1 MKRFSAIK
9 NIYNLVKIAQEDT
22 GEESEEQEAPTI
34 EAPGAEEASLD
45 QGTAQSQPEVSAAQ
59 PGADSQTP
67 SPTGVAVTS
76 DSPAPTQEERKEA
89 EDLIQNNISEFFV
102 KEYDKKFPDLAE
114 SALAYLF
121 ESQDADDF
129 FYLKRNGVRLYKD
142 YPDKILK
149 FLTESRDPI
158 RPVFYFILG
167 IDKEYP
173 ETFNDYKSM
182 FYRQPPYSPYEIKDY
197 LVNHLY
203 LFNKDDLVNAIKE
216 RAKEIGKA
224 LEPGALENR
233 TTKDK
238 LIESIRWVAFLI
250 RDIDKSFVSENK
262 EKLEGAF
269 DIIFGKLFQ
278 ISDEE
283 MTSLMP
289 LHERNHLLGERN
301 TMLQIYL
308 ESDIRSIF
316 PQYTSLTSK
325 LRMYYYLKYQELD
338 PDRDRVR
345 NVIAQKLAEG
355 DGLYY
360 FKDLPDELKTKK
372 TTEAMLFGYGKRMEE
387 ALLNPDDDDNDAT
400 ELINEGFNQF
410 LKYTERLFGEAFSA
424 TDPDY
429 DSNIIKEFGGKE
441 YNLDLIYIIEELLNP
456 DRYNRL
462 DQSDQLFV
470 NFIFKH
476 KFNLLFKDKLEEIF
490 KYKIEKI
497 TRVRPRRAW
506 EEGDG
511 YDFLRIDLLNKS
523 IRDIIIQEHESIWNL
538 LKKTVLAYAKS
549 LWVTEFSDEFPQ
561 HDEDIIYSLED
572 SARFLRMDGLALL
585 VGENENFFNRNRNL
599 IKEIVFSQLKRSGIM
614 NSYFKFW
621 EKYFP
626 EFMDEKIGSKE
637 ETPLEVFLD
646 NNPAAFFRPEKNI
659 GGPSERESLSLI
671 DKYPEWISLA
681 ANKLI
686 FNKRLSITKMV
697 FNPEA
702 FNFLLNTEQIPI
714 EIKEDIINSERFKE
728 AAYNTLTVHGNNSKR
743 LLEISREIFE
753 PIIKNF
759 IKIELNEWDE
769 NGVPLKNTSSSAP
782 PPLFYDFIL
791 ADDSPLQMSELK
803 QEAIRVIIKCSKK
816 LVHLLRLIKDNF
828 VEDPQLLHSYLSEI
842 TEDDFLKIINFNDS
856 KFMEVKKVILDYSI
870 DNPEDNLRPALLR
883 ALEGGYSNL
892 DKYILHLLN
901 DGNWPSGKAILDLV
915 PNIFGIVAN
924 EYKKKLYKENPVA
937 YAVAALD
944 SLSITVSLKLK
955 EKNRQFERV
964 RDIIH
969 NYFDSNDIGPLVRL
983 LESNV
988 SLEDIY
994 KSIVQP
1000 RAGRAGT
1007 PSSAMYMAISDVVSS
1022 PNMPEEISEKL
1033 KSKLKDFVIKYD
1045 TAKYLGDLRKLKESE
1060 QSLTAEEI
1068 GEKEGPNIARA
1079 VETYLDKTDLGG
1091 ESYYGL
1097 SPQGIINKV
1106 SALDVIKSYASLI
1119 PNGINFEN
1127 RDLYLLKIIEK
1138 NINRGDVHVLYFES
1152 AEALGSFGLNFE
1164 TLNQDSEYQEKL
1176 KEIKKFV
1183 LQNIQSYFSTF
1194 IYKRYFEFFSKDEI
1208 NWAISEAF
1216 KTNYESMRSS
1226 VISSLKNIR
1235 EIDSEISESIIAKI
1249 TEIFIENKD
1258 YDSMIAGIIYPKD
1271 GANNQEFISDLV
1283 SNFVNNA
1290 RDNRVKGNIWPEHWK
1305 ALLDLVGSASR
1316 EKLFELVYGLY
1327 GWNKWSKRPFEQ
1339 FASENKDLVKEVA
1352 AKIIKNIE
1360 EEGAGPARSKNQR
1373 VFQIGFSDRLKL
1385 AFETP
1390 GVSEDP
1396 GVRDKIIELFKSG
1409 ELSTG
1414 SNKRATYIRYN
1425 GRDLVSKTQ
1434 FVINFYSLLSENRDL
1449 IDLNIDIPVL
1459 RGIKDRETAI
1469 EILKISDND
1478 NFLEGTLASSED
1490 KERLEKGL
1498 KEFEDLKV
1506 NTSIYQDSQRP
1517 QQWKGET
1524 TRYTLSQVNKKP
1536 PESIYKINKKLIHAG
1551 DGVAHT
1557 NVGVSGFTSAW
1568 ALFSIQSDDE
1578 DSKDYF
1584 VVEQYQSDY
1593 PVVLANYFNVETNG
1607 PEWYRNKAVS
1617 YDQAVAMNDSLKEQ
1631 HGNEYKDIVAHF
1643 NIISAA
1649 YPYLVLAKCIDAAK
1663 LAGMSHIY
1671 ILKRAAQLANIEN
1684 EEKAKSLYEDIPLEF
1699 SSGSKNINDEECWEI
1714 QATDGIKARMM
1725 ARAREITGRSDNYD
1739 FSLTPAQNSRERT
1752 RERER
1757 KKRTPWAAT
1766 AEKIERLNQINN
1778 ELKERFPDINVPEF
1792 TNPTDIIRFLNEEI
1806 RKKFNKKQFNA
1817 EFNPLIRELSILKRA
1832 WNRMLKLKKF
1842 ASFSAKNSRLRSLEN
1857 IYLAARFPGFLE

>member
-9 NIYNLVKIAQEDT
+9 NIYNLVKT
-22 GEESEEQEAPTI
+22 GEESEEQVAPTT
-34 EAPGAEEASLD
+34 ETPAAEEESPD
-45 QGTAQSQPEVSAAQ
+45 DWTAQSQPEVPAIQ
-59 PGADSQTP
+59 PGVESQTP
-67 SPTGVAVTS
+67 GPTGVATPS

-121 ESQDADDF
+121 DSQDADDF
-129 FYLKRNGVRLYKD
+129 FYLKRNGIRLYKD

-216 RAKEIGKA
+216 RAKDIEKA
-224 LEPGALENR
+224 LEPGALESEMTRGN
-233 TTKDK
+233 

-250 RDIDKSFVSENK
+250 KDIDKSFVSENK

-283 MTSLMP
+283 ITNFMSLS
-289 LHERNHLLGERN
+289 ERNHLLGERN

-360 FKDLPDELKTKK
+360 FKDLPDELKTKES
-372 TTEAMLFGYGKRMEE
+372 TEAMLFGYGKRMEE
-387 ALLNPDDDDNDAT
+387 ALFNPDDDDDDAT
-400 ELINEGFNQF
+400 EWVDGDFNKF
-410 LKYTERLFGEAFSA
+410 LKYTEALFGETFSS

-429 DSNIIKEFGGKE
+429 DSNIIKEFGGKK
-441 YNLDLIYIIEELLNP
+441 YNVDLNYIIEELLHP
-456 DRYNRL
+456 DLYNRL
-462 DQSDQLFV
+462 DKSHQLFV

-490 KYKIEKI
+490 KYKIGKI
-497 TRVRPRRAW
+497 ARVQPYRG
-506 EEGDG
+506 EDSYG
-511 YDFLRIDLLNKS
+511 FLRVDLLNES
-523 IRDIIIQEHESIWNL
+523 IIDIIIQEHESIWNL
-538 LKKTVLAYAKS
+538 LKDTVLANAKS
-549 LWVTEFSDEFPQ
+549 LWVTEFSDKFPQ

-572 SARFLRMDGLALL
+572 SARLLRMDALAFL

-637 ETPLEVFLD
+637 ENPLEVFLD

-671 DKYPEWISLA
+671 DKYPEAISLA

-686 FNKRLSITKMV
+686 FNKRLSITKTI
-697 FNPEA
+697 FDPEK

-728 AAYNTLTVHGNNSKR
+728 ASYNTLTVHSNNSKR

-769 NGVPLKNTSSSAP
+769 NGVPLKNISSSAS

-816 LVHLLRLIKDNF
+816 LVHLLRFIKDNF
-828 VEDPQLLHSYLSEI
+828 VEDPQLLRSYLSEI

-892 DKYILHLLN
+892 DKYLLHLIN

-915 PNIFGIVAN
+915 SNIFGLVAN
-924 EYKKKLYKENPVA
+924 EYKEKLYKENPVA
-937 YAVAALD
+937 YAIAALD
-944 SLSITVSLKLK
+944 SLSITASLKLK

-964 RDIIH
+964 RNIVH
-969 NYFDSNDIGPLVRL
+969 NYFGPNDIGPLLHL

-994 KSIVQP
+994 KSISQP
-1000 RAGRAGT
+1000 T
-1007 PSSAMYMAISDVVSS
+1007 PAPGSPSTRSLAMYKAISLLASDS
-1022 PNMPEEISEKL
+1022 NMPEEISEKL

-1068 GEKEGPNIARA
+1068 GEKEGANIARA

-1091 ESYYGL
+1091 RGSGDL
-1097 SPQGIINKV
+1097 SPQGVINKV

-1216 KTNYESMRSS
+1216 KANYASMRSS
-1226 VISSLKNIR
+1226 VVNSAKAIK
-1235 EIDSEISESIIAKI
+1235 EIDSEISESIIEKI
-1249 TEIFIENKD
+1249 TDIFIENKD
-1258 YDSMIAGIIYPKD
+1258 FDSMITGIIYPKD

-1290 RDNRVKGNIWPEHWK
+1290 RDNKVKGNIWPEHWE

-1316 EKLFELVYGLY
+1316 ERLFELVYGLY
-1327 GWNKWSKRPFEQ
+1327 GWKKWSKRPFEQ

-1360 EEGAGPARSKNQR
+1360 EEGAFAARSRNQR
-1373 VFQIGFSDRLKL
+1373 VFQLGFSDRLKL

-1396 GVRDKIIELFKSG
+1396 GVQDKIIELFKSG
-1409 ELSTG
+1409 EFSTS
-1414 SNKRATYIRYN
+1414 SNERTTHIRYK

-1459 RGIKDRETAI
+1459 RGIKNRETAI

-1478 NFLEGTLASSED
+1478 NFLKGTLASSED
-1490 KERLEKGL
+1490 KERLENGL

-1517 QQWKGET
+1517 QHWKGET
-1524 TRYTLSQVNKKP
+1524 TRYTLSQINKRP

-1551 DGVAHT
+1551 DGIEHT

-1649 YPYLVLAKCIDAAK
+1649 YPYLVLAKCIDVAK

-1671 ILKRAAQLANIEN
+1671 ILKRAAQLANIAN
-1684 EEKAKSLYEDIPLEF
+1684 HEKAKSLYEDIPLEF

-1757 KKRTPWAAT
+1757 KRRTPWAAT
-1766 AEKIERLNQINN
+1766 AEKIERLNEINN

-1806 RKKFNKKQFNA
+1806 RKKINKKQFNA

-1832 WNRMLKLKKF
+1832 WDRMLKLKKF
-1842 ASFSAKNSRLRSLEN
+1842 ASLSVKKSRLRSIEN